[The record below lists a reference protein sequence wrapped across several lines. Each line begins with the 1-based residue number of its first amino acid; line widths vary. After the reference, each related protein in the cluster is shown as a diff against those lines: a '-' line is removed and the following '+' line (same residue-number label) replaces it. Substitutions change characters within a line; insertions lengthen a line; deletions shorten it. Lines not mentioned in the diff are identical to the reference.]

1 VAVQASKRFLRLV
14 SSVFTCSQFKT
25 RGRAAQVCARLRY
38 VTAWLAV
45 CLPGLL
51 NTGLAAEAQVAPL
64 RSVEPEQVWAE
75 RVRSLPPAVEQ
86 IRTPVGLGEVAAK
99 IAPNVAMDG
108 VPQLGAA
115 DPKAGR
121 SHPRIPRKYD
131 VGLIGERGIGKG
143 LNFYSLEKE
152 QMLGRELAEQIERHA
167 RMFTD
172 PVINEY
178 VNRLGQNLVRNS
190 DAEVPFTIRIIDS
203 EEINAFAL
211 PGGFFYIN
219 TGLLMAA
226 ESEAELAGVMAHEIA
241 HVAARHA
248 TKNATKSELFNLLS
262 VPLIFVG
269 GPVGYAVQQ
278 AVGVAVPM
286 SFLKFSRNAER
297 EADLLGIEYQYASGY
312 DPQAFVQFFEKLQAK
327 KKEKRNFLARAFS
340 SHPMNEDRI
349 KRSQEAIEKYLPDRE
364 QYIVTTS
371 EFDEMKARLVELSAS
386 PRLSDLGKGA
396 KPTLRKRVEDD
407 EKR

>member
-1 VAVQASKRFLRLV
+1 M
-14 SSVFTCSQFKT
+14 T
-25 RGRAAQVCARLRY
+25 RGALV
-38 VTAWLAV
+38 VLACV
-45 CLPGLL
+45 LPG
-51 NTGLAAEAQVAPL
+51 AAQVAPAP
-64 RSVEPEQVWAE
+64 RSVEPEQIWVE
-75 RVRSLPPAVEQ
+75 SVRRLPAAMEAQLRTQVAPPDFARPEADATYGAREKAKQEVE
-86 IRTPVGLGEVAAK
+86 K
-99 IAPNVAMDG
+99 
-108 VPQLGAA
+108 
-115 DPKAGR
+115 
-121 SHPRIPRKYD
+121 KYD

-143 LNFYSLEKE
+143 LNFYSIEKE

-167 RMFTD
+167 KMFTD

-178 VNRLGQNLVRNS
+178 VNRVGQNLVRNS

-211 PGGFFYIN
+211 PGGFFYIH

-278 AVGVAVPM
+278 AAGIAVPM

-297 EADLLGIEYQYASGY
+297 EADLLGIEYQYATGY

-327 KKEKRNFLARAFS
+327 KKEKRNFLARAFD

-349 KRSQEAIEKYLPDRE
+349 KRSQQAIEKYLPAQE

-371 EFDEMKARLVELSAS
+371 DFEEMKARLAELSAGT
-386 PRLSDLGKGA
+386 RLSDLAQGT
-396 KPTLRKRVEDD
+396 KPTLRKRAEED
-407 EKR
+407 EKRPTLKKQVVGR